1 MYFETIKVFFIS
13 LGVIWILYLLLK
25 IVMNKTLEIRSTE
38 DIPEIEQETIVQ
50 YNNVITDKTTS
61 LNDLNYNLS
70 LENDQE
76 NPIVEID
83 KLIQDEYATTL
94 DSLKNND
101 ILENPQSSSTTFEPS
116 SSSSLSPP
124 IDYAIWKKN

>member
-70 LENDQE
+70 LENTII
-76 NPIVEID
+76 N
-83 KLIQDEYATTL
+83 
-94 DSLKNND
+94 DSSFN
-101 ILENPQSSSTTFEPS
+101 
-116 SSSSLSPP
+116 
-124 IDYAIWKKN
+124 